1 MFAEKCWQHDL
12 LGNGKAG
19 TPEPGEKRFITYGK
33 DKLRI
38 QRKRIDSHTLNF
50 GEGS

>member
-19 TPEPGEKRFITYGK
+19 TPEPGEERFITYGK
-33 DKLRI
+33 HKLRI
-38 QRKRIDSHTLNF
+38 HRRIDSHTLNF
-50 GEGS
+50 GKES